1 MGFGTVNKC
10 MMSWNNDDDLVWPE
24 YEYWFLLLTPE
35 DDGGGETQQYSPWT
49 TFFNPTKFKGK
60 PCSRHGSVGKKQSMP
75 KRVKPIMKSWRMS

>member
-1 MGFGTVNKC
+1 

-49 TFFNPTKFKGK
+49 KFFNPTKF
-60 PCSRHGSVGKKQSMP
+60 
-75 KRVKPIMKSWRMS
+75 

>member
-49 TFFNPTKFKGK
+49 TFFNPTKFQGK
-60 PCSRHGSVGKKQSMP
+60 PSLTTWLGGKEAIYGEENQTNDET
-75 KRVKPIMKSWRMS
+75 WRMS